1 MARTRW
7 LTAREQHAWRQF
19 LRMHAQLAR
28 HLNRQ
33 LQRDSDLSA
42 SDYDVL
48 VHLAEAP
55 DERRRA
61 FELAA
66 ALQWE
71 KSRLSHHLTRMEHRG
86 LVVREECT
94 TDARGAHVALTGA
107 GRRALGDA
115 APAHVAEV
123 RRVFLDAL
131 SPAQVDALGE
141 IADAVLARLDA
152 DDG

>member
-7 LTAREQHAWRQF
+7 LTTREQHAWRQF
-19 LRMHAQLAR
+19 VRMHAQLAR

-42 SDYDVL
+42 SDYEVL

-61 FELAA
+61 FELGA

-71 KSRLSHHLTRMEHRG
+71 KSRLSHHLTRMERRG

-94 TDARGAHVALTGA
+94 TDARGAHIALTRA
-107 GRRALGDA
+107 GRRALDDA